1 MKIGKIL
8 GCLKFGSADSPRVR
22 GGRSAV
28 HETCLPEALQKSFK
42 PKNYTADGPLI
53 IGSTCKLR
61 IHRWIV
67 YWAMRGRSAKVRG
80 QSTHGVFRRILTAKL
95 IMSYKGISLVDHIHL
110 GAYEMFEL
118 NIYALVACYKMFE
131 WIKWLVIKIEL
142 VWMDMIMRWH
152 SIWDM
157 IRYMSCEFIRISW
170 YQVWF
175 NLMKYSSI
183 AQNLSFIENLS
194 KLRR

>member
-1 MKIGKIL
+1 MRLVYQRLCRKVL
-8 GCLKFGSADSPRVR
+8 SRKFTLRMVR
-22 GGRSAV
+22 
-28 HETCLPEALQKSFK
+28 QK
-42 PKNYTADGPLI
+42 TADGPLI

-61 IHRWIV
+61 IHRWVV

-80 QSTHGVFRRILTAKL
+80 QSAHGVFRRILTSRL
-95 IMSYKGISLVDHIHL
+95 IMSYKGIPLVEHIHL

-118 NIYALVACYKMFE
+118 DIYALVACYKMIE

-157 IRYMSCEFIRISW
+157 IRYMSCEFIQISW
-170 YQVWF
+170 HQVWF
-175 NLMKYSSI
+175 NLIKYSSI